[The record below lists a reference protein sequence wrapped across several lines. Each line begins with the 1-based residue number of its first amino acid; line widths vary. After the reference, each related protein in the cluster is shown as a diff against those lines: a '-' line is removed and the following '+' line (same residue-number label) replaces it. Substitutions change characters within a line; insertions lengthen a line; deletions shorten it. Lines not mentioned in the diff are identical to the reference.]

1 MKTTCIPRR
10 RKWSIAKVRPVSE
23 SSLYYH
29 KRGDEQKLYDFLNRK
44 CFQSCLPHI
53 PVKWMSCIWR
63 RGEELRAAFFFKHDA
78 THVTEAAIYLSRSGI
93 QTFERKVR
101 SLLHEMCHAYV
112 LYHERDGARAGHN
125 HVWKKSVRQCLASL
139 PFIRKL

>member
-10 RKWSIAKVRPVSE
+10 RKWILSKVQRVFE
-23 SSLYYH
+23 SALYSH
-29 KRGDEQKLYDFLNRK
+29 KRDDNQKLFAFLNQK
-44 CFQSCLPHI
+44 CFQSCLPYI

-63 RGEELRAAFFFKHDA
+63 RGVELRGAFFFKHDA
-78 THVTEAAIYLSRSGI
+78 THVTEAVIYLSRSRLE
-93 QTFERKVR
+93 TFERKVR

-139 PFIRKL
+139 PFIRKI